1 MSGGRAREGLLRV
14 RMTRQELEDV
24 RRRAQARGSSVSQL
38 VRDLLARAD
47 ELLPLSDPHDP
58 VLPLPR
64 RCDPLVA
71 LTATLARLEA
81 DCRAGPDLVAQL
93 EAAVERL
100 VLAHASARTR

>member
-14 RMTRQELEDV
+14 RMTRQELEDAE
-24 RRRAQARGSSVSQL
+24 RRAKARGWSVSQL
-38 VRDLLARAD
+38 VRELLARAD
-47 ELLPLSDPHDP
+47 ELLPLSDPRDP

-64 RCDPLVA
+64 PRDPLVA

-81 DCRAGPDLVAQL
+81 AGRADPDLVAQL